1 MIDVSSKKRQKEL
14 EDFGDRLPDAL
25 SNQLPMASAP
35 FSFIHN
41 KQKADLAAADQYAI
55 AQRDEQQSLSHLDEW
70 QIAAGTT
77 TTGHL
82 VRSAFAKLLEDGEED
97 LEFKSSWGT
106 DAYNTVLRDYD
117 LRGSDHVMKRLSTAD
132 NAEQL
137 HRMATDLKEQQES
150 TRLLEQAGVKF
161 FVAQM
166 LDPVENAAMAAA
178 ALGASVIATPAA
190 GAGIVAARFGKALH
204 ATAVTGA
211 GIGAMGAGSLA
222 GADYT
227 LADYIATAAIGGT
240 LSYVTAPKGPRAL
253 TQPKARQVEQPNV
266 VPEAK
271 EAAAGVMDTEYSLSG
286 VGGSAAQGL
295 DTSRIGARNLDSA
308 DLDTIRYREVAAL
321 REAQVPPET
330 LETLRSTLGNKVFS
344 GMQRSEHIHFVQ
356 SADQLP
362 EAARRATDS
371 YFYDTLTDTLFIVAD
386 KLTPEN
392 AAQTVLGGVGVRL
405 GLERTL
411 GTDTYDTIL
420 DSLQKLADSGD
431 TLAKDALQKAT
442 GRDYLQAEEALARY
456 LSAGGSLDTNL
467 IRTVLAKLKVYLQ
480 DTFGI
485 ATELGRG
492 DLLALVQSSARRTL
506 RKDNID
512 TEATHVWSGSA
523 AQFEQFDSRY
533 IGTGEGN
540 ILQGWGTYTTTNKH
554 TAGWYRTKETAA
566 RGMSPSQGGLY
577 RITLSKVKTSDF
589 LSWGARAQ
597 SPKVKKIL
605 RKHGLPSNLT
615 GEELYHHVLK
625 QMPGETSLAK
635 AKATSEY
642 LHSIGIKGTKYKGG
656 AKGFNYVFYRT
667 EDAPIDKRYVDGVS
681 QDLKAQGQLDTLDSH
696 GKLPPEWEAK
706 VNEAIPQTPSEILLQ
721 QAVDAADS
729 VVPVAKVTKPKEI
742 SKAEAPKAEPTPVGT
757 PEAPV
762 DVPVRT
768 ETAANTEQQVD
779 AVLKQQGGMQDV
791 SQGML
796 KKGFRF
802 FRELASEYDKLTG
815 GIPALQQFL
824 SKVLDDPL
832 RRAGLFGENASSYL
846 RANLLK
852 ANTEMQLWENT
863 LDNYV
868 RSITGVGKLKSLFDF
883 SQNHINTR
891 LEIEDSIGRELLKR
905 NEAARRGE
913 AIVPHS
919 DPELQKLIELFEE
932 TTHKSAQRAKE
943 QGLAGMEDYERI
955 AGYFHRSWDYE
966 KMVRFN
972 NANPVYHQSGP
983 LKGQLIKNGALIE
996 MIKASAL
1003 KGMPDLA
1010 DAEAA
1015 AIARAIV
1022 DRTFD
1027 KASGAQTDFMGQLGK
1042 LETDNIVEMMRAS
1055 GIDEVMVESIKR
1067 RLDTVA
1073 SEKSGVKYVKNRIPL
1088 DMTMKWTP
1096 ADGGTPVSM
1105 AALINTDVSRLL
1117 ENYQQAMAG
1126 RGALAK
1132 VGIGGDEQ
1140 SIQSWMQQYFD
1151 VLNKQDLS
1159 KSQKDAMLEQMQ
1171 HLIGD
1176 FTGVRPESAV
1186 LSPTMSILKA
1196 MATATMLGST
1206 GVLQIGESSVIMARH
1221 GAMTSMRHM
1230 LQKAPVIGKLMQE
1243 IGNNP
1248 KLYEEWEAVTGMSF
1262 SSDTRIRSWKRQ
1274 HEVGLVQDSGMQR
1287 LAYAQQ
1293 QLVPTLTGQR
1303 LVHKMQSEALLNQ
1316 NLYTLWKASKGDKDA
1331 LELIKQYGNLTG
1343 THLERI
1349 RDAAVVSKKGT
1360 LQEMRLGTLSQSELD
1375 SVTDLITRMQDHL
1388 LLASRPGY
1396 GTSYGRTAVGQLLGQ
1411 FTSYVGMAHNLTLR
1425 ATAEHEGALGVAKVL
1440 AYQYPMMLMVTYMN
1454 ETRKGNLLDLTDDND
1469 LKELASKALSMSS
1482 VLGLYGDVAS
1492 TVLGSNSRGLAAT
1505 GIMDTPGNFTNSMR
1519 SLATGD
1525 FEKAGADLV
1534 KTARSSTIFGVV
1546 PGSQF
1551 LETTLKGDL

>member
-14 EDFGDRLPDAL
+14 GDFGDRLPDAL

-41 KQKADLAAADQYAI
+41 KQKVDLAAADQYAI

-178 ALGASVIATPAA
+178 ALGASAIATPAA

-253 TQPKARQVEQPNV
+253 TQPKVRQVEQPSAA
-266 VPEAK
+266 PEVK
-271 EAAAGVMDTEYSLSG
+271 EAAAGARATDASKKQEEVVEPTVAKETAPVKETE
-286 VGGSAAQGL
+286 APKK
-295 DTSRIGARNLDSA
+295 
-308 DLDTIRYREVAAL
+308 E
-321 REAQVPPET
+321 
-330 LETLRSTLGNKVFS
+330 
-344 GMQRSEHIHFVQ
+344 
-356 SADQLP
+356 P
-362 EAARRATDS
+362 EAAPTKAEPPKVTREEVIDAFRN
-371 YFYDTLTDTLFIVAD
+371 DTIPKAGQRLTRGEEKVLTRQVAD
-386 KLTPEN
+386 LKYKLKTAMESAPTRVKGFLDDFARKGVPVR
-392 AAQTVLGGVGVRL
+392 AA
-405 GLERTL
+405 
-411 GTDTYDTIL
+411 
-420 DSLQKLADSGD
+420 
-431 TLAKDALQKAT
+431 KA
-442 GRDYLQAEEALARY
+442 QAE
-456 LSAGGSLDTNL
+456 
-467 IRTVLAKLKVYLQ
+467 
-480 DTFGI
+480 
-485 ATELGRG
+485 
-492 DLLALVQSSARRTL
+492 
-506 RKDNID
+506 
-512 TEATHVWSGSA
+512 A
-523 AQFEQFDSRY
+523 A
-533 IGTGEGN
+533 
-540 ILQGWGTYTTTNKH
+540 
-554 TAGWYRTKETAA
+554 
-566 RGMSPSQGGLY
+566 
-577 RITLSKVKTSDF
+577 
-589 LSWGARAQ
+589 
-597 SPKVKKIL
+597 
-605 RKHGLPSNLT
+605 
-615 GEELYHHVLK
+615 
-625 QMPGETSLAK
+625 AK
-635 AKATSEY
+635 AETDAAIKAVRDQLDVAESKLNASLE
-642 LHSIGIKGTKYKGG
+642 
-656 AKGFNYVFYRT
+656 AK
-667 EDAPIDKRYVDGVS
+667 
-681 QDLKAQGQLDTLDSH
+681 KAQGQLDTLDSH

-729 VVPVAKVTKPKEI
+729 VVPVAKVTKPKEAP
-742 SKAEAPKAEPTPVGT
+742 KTEAPKAEPTPVGT

-768 ETAANTEQQVD
+768 ETASSTEQQVD

-802 FRELASEYDKLTG
+802 FRELVSEYDKLTG

-852 ANTEMQLWENT
+852 ANTEMQLWEST

-1010 DAEAA
+1010 DAEAT

-1055 GIDEVMVESIKR
+1055 DVDEVMIESIKR

-1105 AALINTDVSRLL
+1105 ADLINTDVSRLL

-1221 GAMTSMRHM
+1221 GAMTSMRHI

-1360 LQEMRLGTLSQSELD
+1360 LKEMRLGTLSQSELD

-1388 LLASRPGY
+1388 LLTSRPGY

-1505 GIMDTPGNFTNSMR
+1505 GIMDTPGNFTNSIR